1 MNQCRGGYHPPD
13 NDIGDKM
20 KKYTYVDMQ
29 WKTLVMDYVTSK
41 ETGKCNF
48 EQVIDSMAAKG
59 WKYVDHIMTHPNN
72 YSYTLVF
79 EKDVEE

>member
-1 MNQCRGGYHPPD
+1 M
-13 NDIGDKM
+13 
-20 KKYTYVDMQ
+20 
-29 WKTLVMDYVTSK
+29 VMDYVTSK